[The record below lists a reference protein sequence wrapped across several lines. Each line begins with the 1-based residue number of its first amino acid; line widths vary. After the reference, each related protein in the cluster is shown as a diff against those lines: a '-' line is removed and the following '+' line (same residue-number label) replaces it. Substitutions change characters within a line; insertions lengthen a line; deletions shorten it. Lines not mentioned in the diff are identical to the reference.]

1 MGLSAWLLLAFG
13 GVSLR
18 GHRPR
23 GVALGIGVVDA
34 LDRCLHCLSQNT
46 RRRREHMSALTQLMN
61 RTNTEGDLEDAF
73 RAFLREVR
81 EGTSATYV
89 ALNIFGEDGDIKEFF
104 TLGMS
109 EAEKKDIGRLPEGK
123 GLLGHIHE
131 QQETLRLDDTREH
144 SASVGVPEGH
154 PPMQSLLAAPITHE
168 GTLLGNL
175 YLSDKEDVTVF
186 DAVDEQFVESAA
198 EAAAV
203 LINEKRSTIE
213 NRRVR
218 AMLRRETKAIA
229 DVLDKLSA
237 GILTV
242 DILAE
247 SADEDIGR
255 VWGRL
260 QDTSDNL
267 RDVRAH
273 FRDRG

>member
-1 MGLSAWLLLAFG
+1 
-13 GVSLR
+13 
-18 GHRPR
+18 
-23 GVALGIGVVDA
+23 
-34 LDRCLHCLSQNT
+34 
-46 RRRREHMSALTQLMN
+46 
-61 RTNTEGDLEDAF
+61 
-73 RAFLREVR
+73 
-81 EGTSATYV
+81 
-89 ALNIFGEDGDIKEFF
+89 
-104 TLGMS
+104 
-109 EAEKKDIGRLPEGK
+109 
-123 GLLGHIHE
+123 
-131 QQETLRLDDTREH
+131 
-144 SASVGVPEGH
+144 
-154 PPMQSLLAAPITHE
+154 MQSLLAVPITHE